1 MISANVKESG
11 SSWLERPN
19 QASLPLEGSC
29 AIGRSAD
36 SHVVLNDE
44 RISRRHAVIHSQ
56 GEREFWL
63 VDLGSRNGTYVN
75 QRRVS
80 QPVRLHD
87 GDHIQIGP
95 FELVFRQALD
105 PSASFLGQA
114 TAIAF
119 KTNPCWMLLAD
130 IIGSTEAAQR
140 VDTLQMA
147 ALTGKWVQ
155 ACKEVIEGNSGMI
168 NKYLGDGL
176 LAYWP
181 STGRLESRVAAALR
195 QLSALQATS
204 PTRFRFVL
212 HHGSVTMGG
221 MATLGEESLT
231 GREVNFI
238 FRMEKLASRL
248 QLSSLLS
255 HAARDQL
262 GSAVVCVD
270 AGSHSLEGFEST
282 FPFFTLSQ

>member
-1 MISANVKESG
+1 M
-11 SSWLERPN
+11 
-19 QASLPLEGSC
+19 
-29 AIGRSAD
+29 
-36 SHVVLNDE
+36 VLNDE
-44 RISRRHAVIHSQ
+44 RVSRRHAVIHNQ

-95 FELVFRQALD
+95 FELIFRQAVD
-105 PSASFLGQA
+105 PTASYLGQA

-119 KTNPCWMLLAD
+119 KTSSCWLLLAD
-130 IIGSTEAAQR
+130 LVGSTEVAQR
-140 VDTLQMA
+140 LDTLQLA

-155 ACKEVIEGNSGMI
+155 ACKEIIEGNSGMI

-181 STGRLESRVAAALR
+181 STGSTDSRIAATLR
-195 QLSALQATS
+195 QLTALQQTS
-204 PTRFRFVL
+204 PTPFRFVL

-231 GREVNFI
+231 GREVNFT

-248 QLSSLLS
+248 QQSGLLS
-255 HAARDQL
+255 QAARDRL
-262 GSAVVCVD
+262 GSQLEYAD
-270 AGSHSLEGFEST
+270 AGTHPLDGFEGS
-282 FPFFTLSQ
+282 FSFFTLTK